1 MVWETS
7 EAGTAGG
14 GGWWEGFSGSP
25 RVGGL
30 AVAPEEVL
38 DSEEAVAPEEALT
51 PEETLAPEEA
61 VIQAEQLGLERDG
74 AAASEEADLED
85 VENLCFLDGGVD
97 TWRDSR
103 EAGLTGRRPRSFSNG
118 PKSSYSRNVICI
130 GVSML

>member
-1 MVWETS
+1 M
-7 EAGTAGG
+7 
-14 GGWWEGFSGSP
+14 
-25 RVGGL
+25 

-51 PEETLAPEEA
+51 PEEAVAPDEALAPEEA

-97 TWRDSR
+97 T
-103 EAGLTGRRPRSFSNG
+103 
-118 PKSSYSRNVICI
+118 
-130 GVSML
+130 